1 MASSIVSKL
10 VASAA
15 SIQNEFSLA
24 AANLNLDFTLIK
36 LEAPK
41 EFGSVGTSL
50 SNVRRENAERGSL
63 HRTARKLGALF
74 DGVPPSA
81 QHLLSS
87 YGKRVSE
94 ICQQRHIDTEE
105 RNRYGIFSQFAGTDS
120 ASLWAAATSGTSAIS
135 IHLLACMIAGV
146 FDSAQ
151 SVALWLQLIETR
163 KSEIQ
168 DTIDQEM
175 DQVKVIAKALVTQ
188 QEFTRDELAAWDNS
202 ARSWI
207 NTAHLATAEQR
218 KVALLYAD
226 NAGVPV
232 NTSSD
237 PYSSVITAWKDAMT
251 SMECLIN
258 GTPQRVRNG
267 AVLLAINSW
276 HLYPDLCILSQGP
289 DVIHQRDPLISSS
302 GILTV
307 DLERS
312 SEVAS
317 SVTWSL
323 PLAYLRYYGEPVVV
337 NRSLSVGSARISM
350 DQFRL
355 VLLGCVL
362 STWQGFSVSVL
373 DDIGLLTGLLDAI
386 RVPERS
392 NEESEQQRSKLVRM
406 QKMTSQNSW
415 IGQLLTAADDMAS
428 MTPIE
433 RETALKLI
441 NHGRRHGRFLC
452 APESA
457 PEPFFGL
464 CHIPSLFSLLG
475 GPEPRIRYLR
485 KFAKDL
491 GLSNDNCV
499 MRYFYTASHYEYA
512 TIEPFD
518 GRLEKD
524 GFSGFIR
531 RSDGSPTPRDKTH
544 LRWIPV
550 KTKGPSCDCNDFC
563 QKRPDNHSE
572 QKAKLGFKR
581 LDITKKH
588 RDKFCGCMERSVCS
602 IACHGWKITPNK
614 QCIPEA
620 TSIPQ
625 RIEYIEKMGER
636 PMPAHEVSW
645 PSDPRNG
652 QIDFGNGTDFHLAL
666 LQLSQGDSK
675 TFVHLEFC
683 AGDYE
688 RAEILRVGPM
698 TKNNTDPRKGRP
710 GGDSRHLGHF
720 FTGQTFK
727 ETLDPD
733 GFDHYKLTEWF
744 ATHLRTTNNNFVQPL
759 RACAAAVELYSRLP
773 EATIDSSIMGRT
785 SLSDARWIPR
795 GHNNQASPL
804 KLTLSRPEAF
814 ACIAMLETGRNFDTG
829 YLLNVFAITYGNSI
843 FVASP
848 LMTDPYETPLA
859 TEIKRVNGNI
869 GQPGL
874 SFLIPPPDP
883 RIRRS
888 NPEAWTVLGHKR
900 FEGLLEDSFWKTSMH
915 LTLTQYQP
923 GLPGLNQD
931 EHYIDEST
939 ALRET
944 LVQVYDSSEWVCDL
958 DILATLSDP
967 LVSRVTCDGTSHPLP
982 CDFPNAGELSRAIT
996 VDNWEELLTPPVDSS
1011 VLVIDIKD
1019 VSNESKYIGYLKQL
1033 QGAAERAARRKGQAV
1048 RDHPPSQQLV
1058 SSFLMKLMANLYRS
1072 ESDENTIA
1080 TTQVPAPYPPCI
1092 VSANDLEAIM
1102 ISNMRLETYY
1112 RGKKIMLRVLTPP
1125 DRMTAVMAIVEDE
1138 KGIAVLLQLYH

>member
-1 MASSIVSKL
+1 MASSIISKL

-15 SIQNEFSLA
+15 SIQNDFSLA

-41 EFGSVGTSL
+41 EFVSVGTSL
-50 SNVRRENAERGSL
+50 TNVRKENAERGSL
-63 HRTARKLGALF
+63 HRTARKLGAIF

-81 QHLLSS
+81 ERLLSI

-120 ASLWAAATSGTSAIS
+120 ASLWAAATSGSSAIS

-168 DTIDQEM
+168 ETIDQEI
-175 DQVKVIAKALVTQ
+175 DQMKVIAKALVTQ

-226 NAGVPV
+226 NAGIPV
-232 NTSSD
+232 NASSD
-237 PYSSVITAWKDAMT
+237 PYSSVIKAWKDAMT

-276 HLYPDLCILSQGP
+276 HLYPDLCVLSKGP

-302 GILTV
+302 GILTL

-337 NRSLSVGSARISM
+337 NRSLSVGSARISI

-362 STWQGFSVSVL
+362 SNWHGFSVSML
-373 DDIGLLTGLLDAI
+373 DDIELVAGLLDAI
-386 RVPERS
+386 RSPERS
-392 NEESEQQRSKLVRM
+392 NEESEYQRSNLVRM
-406 QKMTSQNSW
+406 QKMTRQNSW
-415 IGQLLTAADDMAS
+415 IGQLLTAADDISS
-428 MTPIE
+428 MDPIE

-452 APESA
+452 APDSA
-457 PEPFFGL
+457 PAPFFGL
-464 CHIPSLFSLLG
+464 CHIPSLFSLLE
-475 GPEPRIRYLR
+475 GPEPRIKYLR
-485 KFAKDL
+485 KYAQDL
-491 GLSNDNCV
+491 GLSNSNCV
-499 MRYFYTASHYEYA
+499 IRYYYGQNSYEYA
-512 TIEPFD
+512 TIEPLGD
-518 GRLEKD
+518 SHKKEDL
-524 GFSGFIR
+524 SGFIR
-531 RSDGSPTPRDKTH
+531 RVDHSSTPCAKTH
-544 LRWIPV
+544 MRWIPV
-550 KTKGPSCDCNDFC
+550 RTRGPGCDCNDIC
-563 QKRPDNHSE
+563 HKRPEDQPE
-572 QKAKLGFKR
+572 QKAKSGFRR
-581 LDITKKH
+581 LEITT
-588 RDKFCGCMERSVCS
+588 RRREKFCGCLERGACS
-602 IACHGWKITPNK
+602 LACHGWKIMPIK
-614 QCIPEA
+614 KCLPEA
-620 TSIPQ
+620 TKIQ
-625 RIEYIEKMGER
+625 RRIDYIQKMGER
-636 PMPAHEVSW
+636 PMPAHEVSYS
-645 PSDPRNG
+645 SDPRNG
-652 QIDFGNGTDFHLAL
+652 QVDFGNGTDFHPAL
-666 LQLSQGDSK
+666 LQLSKGDSQ

-688 RAEILRVGPM
+688 LAEILRVGPM
-698 TKNNTDPRKGRP
+698 TKNNTDPRQGRP
-710 GGDSRHLGHF
+710 GGDSRHLGHY
-720 FTGQTFK
+720 FTGRIFK
-727 ETLDPD
+727 STLQPD
-733 GFDHYKLTEWF
+733 AFDHYKLTEWF
-744 ATHLRTTNNNFVQPL
+744 ATHLRKTNIDFVQPL

-773 EATIDSSIMGRT
+773 EATIDSSIMSRT
-785 SLSDARWIPR
+785 SLRDARWIPSR
-795 GHNNQASPL
+795 ENLQESPL
-804 KLTLSRPEAF
+804 KLTLSRPKAF
-814 ACIAMLETGRNFDTG
+814 ACIAMLETGRNFDIG
-829 YLLNVFAITYGNSI
+829 YLRNVFAMTYGNSI

-848 LMTDPYETPLA
+848 LMADPYETPLA
-859 TEIKRVNGNI
+859 TEIKRVSGNI

-874 SFLIPPPDP
+874 SFLIPPPNP
-883 RIRRS
+883 RIRKS
-888 NPEAWTVLGHKR
+888 NPEAWTVLSHKR
-900 FEGLLEDSFWKTSMH
+900 FEGHLEDSFWKTSMH

-958 DILATLSDP
+958 DILATLGDP
-967 LVSRVTCDGTSHPLP
+967 LVSRVSCNDTSHPVAT
-982 CDFPNAGELSRAIT
+982 DFPNTGGLSGAIT
-996 VDNWEELLTPPVDSS
+996 VDNWEELLTPPVDSG
-1011 VLVIDIKD
+1011 VLVVRTSGNWLARLAAAGVCIRLRKHAVILPQHPCWPCTELHLVKLSSTG
-1019 VSNESKYIGYLKQL
+1019 SNDQYP
-1033 QGAAERAARRKGQAV
+1033 V
-1048 RDHPPSQQLV
+1048 LV
-1058 SSFLMKLMANLYRS
+1058 L
-1072 ESDENTIA
+1072 
-1080 TTQVPAPYPPCI
+1080 
-1092 VSANDLEAIM
+1092 
-1102 ISNMRLETYY
+1102 
-1112 RGKKIMLRVLTPP
+1112 
-1125 DRMTAVMAIVEDE
+1125 
-1138 KGIAVLLQLYH
+1138 